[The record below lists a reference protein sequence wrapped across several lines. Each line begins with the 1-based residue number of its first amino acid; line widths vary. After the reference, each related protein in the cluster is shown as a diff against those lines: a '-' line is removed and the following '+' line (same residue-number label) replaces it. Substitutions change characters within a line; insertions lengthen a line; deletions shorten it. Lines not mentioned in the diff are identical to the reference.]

1 MTNREFFV
9 AIASNTNLTADLR
22 EHAQAQVDKMDASNA
37 KNRGK
42 ESKTY
47 KANLPLMAEVL
58 ELLANKP
65 MLTSEVSIAMSTE
78 ERPISTSKASALLRT
93 LEGEGKVTSVKVK
106 VKGKGEQTQYTIV
119 VAEDDEPQTLHHE
132 LEV

>member
-9 AIASNTNLTADLR
+9 NVGKGIVTEVEMA
-22 EHAQAQVDKMDASNA
+22 HAQAQVEKMDASNA

-47 KANLPLMAEVL
+47 KANLPLMAKVL
-58 ELLANKP
+58 ELLADKP

-119 VAEDDEPQTLHHE
+119 VAEDDEPQALPHE

>member
-1 MTNREFFV
+1 
-9 AIASNTNLTADLR
+9 
-22 EHAQAQVDKMDASNA
+22 
-37 KNRGK
+37 
-42 ESKTY
+42 
-47 KANLPLMAEVL
+47 MAEVL
-58 ELLANKP
+58 ELLAEKS
-65 MLTSEVSIAMSTE
+65 MLTSEVAVAMSTE

-119 VAEDDEPQTLHHE
+119 VAEDDEPQALPHE

>member
-37 KNRGK
+37 KNRGT

-47 KANLPLMAEVL
+47 KANIPLFAEVL
-58 ELLANKP
+58 ALLAEKP
-65 MLTSEVSIAMSTE
+65 LITTEVALAMSTE
-78 ERPISTSKASALLRT
+78 ERPISNSKASGLLRT
-93 LEGEGKVTSVKVK
+93 LENEGKVTSAKVK

-119 VAEDDEPQTLHHE
+119 ITPTEE
-132 LEV
+132 

>member
-9 AIASNTNLTADLR
+9 AISKCADLSTDLR

-58 ELLANKP
+58 ELLADKP

-78 ERPISTSKASALLRT
+78 ERPTSTSKASALLRT

-119 VAEDDEPQTLHHE
+119 VAEGDEPQALPHE

>member
-37 KNRGK
+37 KNRGT

-47 KANLPLMAEVL
+47 KANIPLFAEVL
-58 ELLANKP
+58 ALLAEKP
-65 MLTSEVSIAMSTE
+65 LFTTEVALAMSTE
-78 ERPISTSKASALLRT
+78 ERPISNSKASGLLRT
-93 LEGEGKVTSVKVK
+93 LENEGKVTSAKVK

-119 VAEDDEPQTLHHE
+119 ITPTEE
-132 LEV
+132 

>member
-22 EHAQAQVDKMDASNA
+22 EHAQAQLDKMDASNA

-58 ELLANKP
+58 ELLADKP

-119 VAEDDEPQTLHHE
+119 VTEDDEPQALPHE

>member
-9 AIASNTNLTADLR
+9 AISKCADLSADLR
-22 EHAQAQVDKMDASNA
+22 EHAQTQLDKMDASNA
-37 KNRGK
+37 KNRGTQG
-42 ESKTY
+42 KTY
-47 KANLPLMAEVL
+47 KANIPLFAEVL
-58 ELLANKP
+58 ALLAEKP
-65 MLTSEVSIAMSTE
+65 LFTTEVALAMSTE
-78 ERPISTSKASALLRT
+78 ERPISNSKASGLLRT

-119 VAEDDEPQTLHHE
+119 VAEDDEPQALPHE